1 MGWTASPASAHEPM
15 SKIIPICFSDIAPQR
30 HAVFEHQGIP
40 AGRAVPAQIGALFT
54 TAVDLLGEIASPV
67 GILADISIAEFEKVY
82 NGEGKNEPRT
92 PVGDIFALADDLALF
107 AATLGER
114 VSREITDRFKSGD
127 LAVGA
132 MLDAAASVAAD
143 NLAQAMQ
150 DHFCRTLVD
159 RDEPNA
165 VTGVLRYSPGYC
177 GWHISGQRRLFDD
190 LHPEQIG
197 ITLRDSF
204 LMQPLKSVSGVLIAG
219 PKQIHDFPDTYPF
232 CAQCK
237 THNCRERIRSLL
249 TR

>member
-1 MGWTASPASAHEPM
+1 M
-15 SKIIPICFSDIAPQR
+15 SRIIPICFSDIAPER

-54 TAVDLLGEIASPV
+54 TAVDLLNEIAVPV
-67 GILADISIAEFEKVY
+67 GILADISIAEFEEVY
-82 NGEGKNEPRT
+82 QGEGRNEPQT
-92 PVGDIFALADDLALF
+92 PVADILPLADDLALF

-150 DHFCRTLVD
+150 DHFCQALSENGRMD
-159 RDEPNA
+159 PS
-165 VTGVLRYSPGYC
+165 TGVLRYSPGYC
-177 GWHISGQRRLFDD
+177 GWHISGQRRLFED

-219 PKQIHDFPDTYPF
+219 PKQIHDFEDTYPF

-237 THNCRERIRSLL
+237 MHNCRERIRSLL
-249 TR
+249 SR

>member
-1 MGWTASPASAHEPM
+1 M
-15 SKIIPICFSDIAPQR
+15 SRIISICFSDIAPPR

-40 AGRAVPAQIGALFT
+40 AERAVPAQIGALFT
-54 TAVDLLGEIASPV
+54 TAVDLLNELASPV
-67 GILADISIAEFEKVY
+67 GVLADIPRSAFEEIY
-82 NGEGKNEPRT
+82 RGEGRNETHT
-92 PVGDIFALADDLALF
+92 PVADILPLADDLALF
-107 AATLGER
+107 AATLGEP

-143 NLAQAMQ
+143 RLADAIQ
-150 DHFCRTLVD
+150 DCFCRALSERGRMAPTI
-159 RDEPNA
+159 
-165 VTGVLRYSPGYC
+165 GVLRYSPGYC
-177 GWHISGQRRLFDD
+177 GWHISGQRRLFDE

-197 ITLRDSF
+197 ITLRESF

-219 PKQIHDFPDTYPF
+219 PKQIHDFEDTYPF

-249 TR
+249 GR